1 MLPLRGDPVK
11 LVNEYAKNF
20 CLRDAMC
27 AAGYRGAGRI
37 YEAVRDI
44 EEHAHI
50 LRRVIGGGGDGSRED
65 RERRILREYERIA
78 FAGDDEGIRISD
90 KLKAL
95 EMYRI
100 LSGGAAS
107 AESSVII
114 NYDYGD
120 RE

>member
-1 MLPLRGDPVK
+1 MRGDPII
-11 LVNEYAKNF
+11 LVNEFSKNF
-20 CLRDAMC
+20 CLRDAMRI
-27 AAGYRGAGRI
+27 AGYRGAGRI

-50 LRRVIGGGGDGSRED
+50 LRQNLAGDAYGNPED
-65 RERRILREYERIA
+65 CEKRILREYERIA
-78 FAGDDEGIRISD
+78 FASDDEGIRTSD

-100 LSGGAAS
+100 LSGGAS
-107 AESSVII
+107 SGNSSVII

-120 RE
+120 KG